1 MNFDLAEEHDEI
13 AELAT
18 RILGDHLN
26 VEVLK
31 KIEES
36 QEWFDRELWE
46 KFVSSGLTGATL
58 KEDVGG
64 AGWTSLHLYVYFVHR
79 DNM

>member
-1 MNFDLAEEHDEI
+1 MNFDLAEEDDEI

-31 KIEES
+31 KI
-36 QEWFDRELWE
+36 
-46 KFVSSGLTGATL
+46 
-58 KEDVGG
+58 
-64 AGWTSLHLYVYFVHR
+64 
-79 DNM
+79 